1 MSSDQKTH
9 HLCRYRLE
17 QAEEALSEADLL
29 LNAGHFRGAI
39 NRAYYA
45 MFYAIQILV
54 VKNKVKVSK
63 HSGVISYFDREFV
76 KPGII
81 DKEFSKWL
89 HRLFDLRQD
98 ADYGDMFEPSDDQC
112 RQAVEQARQFVYRIR
127 NYFESP
133 SNSDAFVKSRHP
145 VKKRGPGS
153 L

>member
-45 MFYAIQILV
+45 MFYAIQVLV
-54 VKNKVKVSK
+54 VRNKVKVSK

-98 ADYGDMFEPSDDQC
+98 ADYGDMFEPSGDQC
-112 RQAVEQARQFVYRIR
+112 RLAVKQARQFVHRIR

-133 SNSDAFVKSRHP
+133 SNS
-145 VKKRGPGS
+145 
-153 L
+153 

>member
-17 QAEEALSEADLL
+17 QAEDALSEADLL

-45 MFYAIQILV
+45 MFYAIQVLV

-112 RQAVEQARQFVYRIR
+112 RQAVEQARQFVRRIR

-133 SNSDAFVKSRHP
+133 SNS
-145 VKKRGPGS
+145 
-153 L
+153 

>member
-1 MSSDQKTH
+1 MSSNQQTH

-17 QAEEALSEADLL
+17 QAEEALLEADLL

-45 MFYAIQILV
+45 MFYAIQVLV

-112 RQAVEQARQFVYRIR
+112 RQAVEQARKFVRRIR

-133 SNSDAFVKSRHP
+133 SNS
-145 VKKRGPGS
+145 
-153 L
+153 

>member
-45 MFYAIQILV
+45 MFYAIQVLV

-112 RQAVEQARQFVYRIR
+112 RQAVDQASQFVHRIR

-133 SNSDAFVKSRHP
+133 SNS
-145 VKKRGPGS
+145 
-153 L
+153 